1 MKPLPTGSPA
11 AGEPSGECYSRSP
24 HISRSCR
31 CFPLA
36 TGSQRAREPS
46 RSNPQRSACWGAKQ
60 AEKAQS
66 RYRGANKI
74 SGTLAVSSFGQAQAP
89 KPGESV
95 LHTRCGPEVSA
106 SIPKR
111 DQQCAFLAITTATTL
126 QCLPGPGPGNGG
138 KSLFPSP
145 ALSIPN
151 SLSFLLSPRVIS
163 LVAAIPKGC
172 FYQNNGRWLWVE
184 AAGHLDRNKPCW
196 GGREWGGNN
205 SMR

>member
-11 AGEPSGECYSRSP
+11 AGEPGGECYSRSP
-24 HISRSCR
+24 HVSRSCQ

-106 SIPKR
+106 SILQLRKETNSVLFWPSPR
-111 DQQCAFLAITTATTL
+111 QPLCNAFQA
-126 QCLPGPGPGNGG
+126 QVQGMVESHFFHHLPFPFPI
-138 KSLFPSP
+138 LFPSSSAP
-145 ALSIPN
+145 
-151 SLSFLLSPRVIS
+151 
-163 LVAAIPKGC
+163 
-172 FYQNNGRWLWVE
+172 E
-184 AAGHLDRNKPCW
+184 
-196 GGREWGGNN
+196 
-205 SMR
+205 

>member
-11 AGEPSGECYSRSP
+11 AGEPGGECYSRSP
-24 HISRSCR
+24 HISRSCQ

-74 SGTLAVSSFGQAQAP
+74 CGTLAVSSFGQAQAP

-106 SIPKR
+106 SILQFEKR
-111 DQQCAFLAITTATTL
+111 PTVCFSGHHHGNHSAMPSRPRSREWWKVTFSITCPFHS
-126 QCLPGPGPGNGG
+126 Q
-138 KSLFPSP
+138 F
-145 ALSIPN
+145 
-151 SLSFLLSPRVIS
+151 SFLPPQPQSDFPCCSHSQGLFLPEQWT
-163 LVAAIPKGC
+163 VALGGGC
-172 FYQNNGRWLWVE
+172 RALGQEQTML
-184 AAGHLDRNKPCW
+184 
-196 GGREWGGNN
+196 GREGMG
-205 SMR
+205 RK